1 MSFGNFKNDQPPLAG
16 EGGRENFDQGQYT
29 TNHQKPIERVLDA
42 IRDRGGR
49 VNRSG
54 GQWMCTCPAHDDRT
68 PSLSVKEGDDGRA
81 LLKCFAGC
89 SVESI
94 VSALGM
100 QMRDLFPDDTRDS
113 DTFRPQHTRNPQS
126 VAVAHDTQV
135 DVQTRGYAILDE
147 AIDACARLL
156 GGYDHS
162 WDYHNES
169 GDLVGMVLRRDLPGG
184 KKDCRPISLIKGR
197 WEIAGMP
204 TPRPLYRLPELL
216 ASDAPVIV
224 CEGEKATDAAIACGY
239 TATTS
244 PHGCGSAAQADWS
257 VLQNRDVI
265 IIPDLNDAG
274 EAYAIDVVSLCET
287 AKSVRV
293 IDLTQAWAQLGDGDD
308 IADVLAI
315 EDGNT
320 DAVREKL
327 DALIERT
334 PFESTLSNSEETAS
348 GFHPFPTEILPEPVR
363 SYVAQGA
370 EAIFCDPSYIALP
383 VLTMLAGA
391 IGNTHEVCL
400 KDGWNEPC
408 VIWSCIVGR
417 SGTAKSPAIEL
428 AFKPLMS
435 IQNELFHEYQTRC
448 KDAESNGEPL
458 PPGPSR
464 VIIGDTTIEATLQK
478 IQENPHGLVQHKDEI
493 ANWFDFDRYSKGKG
507 VGAASRWIELFHARP
522 VSVDRR
528 TQDSIFVQR
537 AALSVTGG
545 IQPGTLR
552 QILDR
557 KNIESGLAARFLF
570 AMPKFKPKRWTE
582 VSIARGTQEAMQSL
596 VEGLYAHDLC
606 RVPPDAS
613 QEQPRPYVIPLSPE
627 AKAVFAGFANT
638 HNESMLMESE
648 AIAAAWAKLECYVP
662 RLALILHLVREQQRD
677 PTLVDPELIDEDSIR
692 SAITLVEWF
701 KQETKRL
708 YSVIM
713 LEKQDQELMSLV
725 EWIQTKGGAIT
736 KRELS
741 RGPVQYRGSK
751 KAQKAID
758 LLVEQGFGTLRAREG
773 GRSMEFVL
781 HAKHMHAC
789 DSDTLAAEAPKNPQT
804 VTGASG
810 RYPVLSNRKEQ

>member
-1 MSFGNFKNDQPPLAG
+1 MSFGNFKNGVPPLAG
-16 EGGRENFDQGQYT
+16 EGRHKNSDHNQYT
-29 TNHQKPIERVLDA
+29 TNHQRPIDRVLDA
-42 IRDRGGR
+42 IRTQGGR
-49 VNRSG
+49 VKQSG
-54 GQWMCTCPAHDDRT
+54 GQWMCTCPAHDDRK
-68 PSLSVKEGDDGRA
+68 PSLSVKEGDDGCV
-81 LLKCFAGC
+81 LLNCFAGC
-89 SVESI
+89 SVDAVAGAVGLE
-94 VSALGM
+94 
-100 QMRDLFPDDTRDS
+100 MRDLFPTDTCDS
-113 DTFRPQHTRNPQS
+113 DTLTVSGVLRAES
-126 VAVAHDTQV
+126 VTVAHGTRV
-135 DVQTRGYAILDE
+135 ATRGEGHADPDE
-147 AIDACARLL
+147 AIEACARVM
-156 GGYDHS
+156 GGFDHR
-162 WDYHNES
+162 WDYHDAS
-169 GDLVGMVLRRDLPGG
+169 GALVGIVLRRDLPDG
-184 KKDCRPISLIKGR
+184 KKTYRPISLIDGH
-197 WEIAGMP
+197 WYLQGMP
-204 TPRPLYRLPELL
+204 EPRPLYKLPELL

-224 CEGEKATDAAIACGY
+224 CEGEKATEAAIACGY

-244 PHGCGSAAQADWS
+244 PHGCKSARQADWS
-257 VLQNRDVI
+257 VLTDRDVI
-265 IIPDLNDAG
+265 IIPDLDDAG
-274 EAYAIDVVSLCET
+274 DAYAGDVLRLCESS
-287 AKSVRV
+287 KSVRV
-293 IDLTQAWAQLGDGDD
+293 IDLTQVWAQLGDGDD
-308 IADVLAI
+308 LADVLAI

-334 PFESTLSNSEETAS
+334 PFESSLNNSEETAS
-348 GFHPFPTEILPEPVR
+348 GFHPFPTEILPEPIR
-363 SYVAQGA
+363 SYVTQGA

-435 IQNELFHEYQTRC
+435 IQNALFNEHQTRC
-448 KDAESNGEPL
+448 KEAESNGEPL
-458 PPGPSR
+458 PQGPSR
-464 VIIGDTTIEATLQK
+464 VIIGDATIEATLQK
-478 IQENPHGLVQHKDEI
+478 IQENPHGVVQQKDEI

-507 VGAASRWIELFHARP
+507 VGSASRWIELFHARP

-557 KNIESGLAARFLF
+557 KNIESGLVARFLF
-570 AMPKFKPKRWTE
+570 AMPKPKPKRWTE
-582 VSIARGTQEAMQSL
+582 TSITRETQEAMHAL
-596 VEGLYAHDLC
+596 AEELYAYEMC
-606 RVPPDAS
+606 RVPPYAS
-613 QEQPRPYVIPLSPE
+613 QEQPGPHVIPLSPE
-627 AKAVFAGFANT
+627 ARAVFAGFADT
-638 HNESMLMESE
+638 HSDSMLRESE
-648 AIAAAWAKLECYVP
+648 DIAAAWAKLECYVP
-662 RLALILHLVREQQRD
+662 RLALILHLVREKQRD
-677 PTLVDPELIDEDSIR
+677 PTLVDPESIDVNSIR

-713 LEKQDQELMSLV
+713 LEKQDQEIMSLV
-725 EWIQTKGGAIT
+725 EWIHSKGGAIT

-773 GRSMEFVL
+773 GRTMEFVL
-781 HAKHMHAC
+781 HTKHMHTC
-789 DSDTLAAEAPKNPQT
+789 DSDTYAPQTPQNPQT

-810 RYPVLSNRKEQ
+810 RYGVLSNRKGQ